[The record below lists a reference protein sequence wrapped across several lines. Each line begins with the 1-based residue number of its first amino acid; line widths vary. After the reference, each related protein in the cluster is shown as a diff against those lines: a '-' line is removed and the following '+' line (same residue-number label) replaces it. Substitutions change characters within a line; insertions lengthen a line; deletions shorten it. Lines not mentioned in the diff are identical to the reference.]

1 MLTIDFLF
9 LAECEQKDIGLSD
22 RDFFEVLYSASVTG
36 HDSLVDALLS
46 RMSKTSGYNQDCVN
60 IILRLVNR
68 HKEEDAFKVLMS
80 MKPGLS
86 NEGRVPQTGGFF
98 IRQIV
103 KAKSDP
109 EKVVS
114 FCRKLIDSGMNSF
127 ALFRALEAS
136 NAHENKILSGRLL
149 KEIQTFKSD
158 LKPSSFW
165 PLLVSVTN
173 LS

>member
-1 MLTIDFLF
+1 M
-9 LAECEQKDIGLSD
+9 
-22 RDFFEVLYSASVTG
+22 
-36 HDSLVDALLS
+36 
-46 RMSKTSGYNQDCVN
+46 N

-80 MKPGLS
+80 MKPGLPI
-86 NEGRVPQTGGFF
+86 EGRTVQIGGFF
-98 IRQIV
+98 IKQLV

-114 FCRKLIDSGMNSF
+114 FCRKLIDSGMNTF

-136 NAHENKILSGRLL
+136 NTHGNEKLSKILL
-149 KEIQTFKSD
+149 KEIQTLKGD

-165 PLLVSVTN
+165 PLLVSVSTIN
-173 LS
+173 